1 MFSAIITTER
11 IGKCHTH
18 YHLKSVLFTLKKHF
32 KSNKITS
39 LITVGTCKRDIHT
52 FQDGLPCYV
61 YNSSIIIVVSSG
73 KVLNSYSTF
82 FIQSSNKT
90 PLIEAARSGSISVVR
105 AILTR
110 GGQVNAMDKNK
121 RTAIHHAAMNG
132 HFDVVRLL
140 ASYGADLNMQ
150 DVIGN
155 NMIHYAAEGGFANCL
170 KYLSQRGRFE

>member
-1 MFSAIITTER
+1 
-11 IGKCHTH
+11 
-18 YHLKSVLFTLKKHF
+18 
-32 KSNKITS
+32 
-39 LITVGTCKRDIHT
+39 
-52 FQDGLPCYV
+52 
-61 YNSSIIIVVSSG
+61 
-73 KVLNSYSTF
+73 
-82 FIQSSNKT
+82 
-90 PLIEAARSGSISVVR
+90 
-105 AILTR
+105 
-110 GGQVNAMDKNK
+110 MDKNK